1 MLVYTTQTSWPRIIV
16 TLLDSQNISWSP
28 IGSTRSATRQLSNNV
43 LASIPT
49 CTSEHMLLSQLG
61 HSQYIR
67 TYKQN
72 KTNKQK
78 TFLHGSVETSEQAMD
93 TNGKLQPV
101 SGEQMVGSS
110 ALFYYSL
117 RVAHTISRN
126 GLATSAQ
133 SLKSKHSKI
142 LTRIP
147 VGQSTSYSH
156 HGV

>member
-49 CTSEHMLLSQLG
+49 CTSEHKLLSQLG

-67 TYKQN
+67 TKTKQ
-72 KTNKQK
+72 NKQK